1 MRADSRR
8 MRSRLGLLA
17 EHIAPAT
24 NDNVAMLVGAAGV
37 GGSCVTLTQVEQYV
51 RDGYVVVSGLLSPT
65 VCSAAQESM
74 WALMAGPPKPLREDK
89 WAVPSRQRPRRND
102 PESCGTSWAGIVD
115 GAVLD
120 SFSAECMLAARVL
133 SGAYERVG
141 PWPMTQHPIS
151 RPTETLAINVFGNP
165 DAEWTWPEPHTDS
178 GATDD
183 GALGWRT
190 VPRPVRL
197 QHISRPCPARGT
209 SPSWTRPWESSRAP
223 ARSTAR
229 ALCRWRCAAAAKPAR
244 RAHRRW
250 PRA

>member
-8 MRSRLGLLA
+8 MRSMRSRLGLLA

-24 NDNVAMLVGAAGV
+24 NDNVAMPVGVAGV

-74 WALMAGPPKPLREDK
+74 WAQMNGPPKPLHEDK

-197 QHISRPCPARGT
+197 QHITFLTGPSPGRHGGGGT
-209 SPSWTRPWESSRAP
+209 VVWPGSNHGLEALWQADRA
-223 ARSTAR
+223 
-229 ALCRWRCAAAAKPAR
+229 
-244 RAHRRW
+244 AHE
-250 PRA
+250 